1 MDPGEP
7 PKRALCTRGANLID
21 MIYELDSGEYNITRY
36 KTNSKLLAKIQTG
49 KGDPDV
55 YGL

>member
-1 MDPGEP
+1 M
-7 PKRALCTRGANLID
+7 ID

-36 KTNSKLLAKIQTG
+36 NTNSKLLAKIQTG